1 MERIDSLVVGAG
13 VIGLAIARKLAQDGR
28 EVLVVDAGDVIG
40 CGSSSRNSEVVHAG
54 IYYPPEW
61 LKTRLCIAGR
71 RQLYDYC
78 EARGVPFRKMG
89 KVIVATEEAERPA
102 LKNLL
107 ARAHGNGL
115 AELRPLSRAELAE
128 LEPEV
133 RAVAGLYSPETGIVD
148 SHQLM
153 LALEGDLEAAGGM
166 VALNTRIAA
175 GRIERDSR
183 AIAIELE
190 DGEDMTVSCRTVV
203 NAAGLGAQAFASA
216 LGLPPAHV
224 PTLHLARGQYYTLAG
239 AHPFRHLVYPLP
251 AAGGLGVHVTLDLA
265 GQVRFGPDVHWVDSE
280 DYTFDE
286 RPLPAVAAAIRRYWP
301 GLPAERL
308 APGYCGIRTKLSG
321 PGEPNRD
328 FVISGPDEHG
338 VRGLV
343 CLYGIESPGLTAALS
358 IADRVV
364 ELLD

>member
-1 MERIDSLVVGAG
+1 MERIDCLVVGAG
-13 VIGLAIARKLAQDGR
+13 VVGLAVARRLAQGGR
-28 EVLVVDAGDVIG
+28 EALVVDAGEVIG
-40 CGSSSRNSEVVHAG
+40 CGSSSRNSEVIHAG
-54 IYYPPEW
+54 IYYPPDW
-61 LKTRLCIAGR
+61 LKTRLCVAGR

-78 EARGVPFRKMG
+78 EARGVPYRKTG

-102 LKNLL
+102 LEQLL

-115 AELRPLSRAELAE
+115 TEVRRLSGGELAE

-133 RAVAGLYSPETGIVD
+133 RAVAGLFSPETGIVD

-175 GRIERDSR
+175 GRVDRD
-183 AIAIELE
+183 AAGIVVELE
-190 DGEDMTVSCRTVV
+190 GDEDMTLQCQAVV

-224 PTLHLARGQYYTLAG
+224 PALHLARGQYYTLAG
-239 AHPFRHLVYPLP
+239 PHPFRHLVYPMP

-265 GQVRFGPDVHWVDSE
+265 GQVRFGPDVHWLDSE

-286 RPLPAVAAAIRRYWP
+286 RPLPAVADAIRRYWP
-301 GLPAERL
+301 GVPADRL
-308 APGYCGIRTKLSG
+308 APGYTGIRTKLSG

-328 FVISGPDEHG
+328 FVISGPAEHG
-338 VRGLV
+338 VPGLV
-343 CLYGIESPGLTAALS
+343 CLYGIESPGLTAALA

-364 ELLD
+364 DLLG